1 MANEEQVA
9 ILRKVYT
16 LFIIFSSTG
25 SSLRRACP
33 VRAAQ
38 VLTSNRRRLAAG
50 AEGGRRLEQIKSSI
64 LNNCPHK

>member
-38 VLTSNRRRLAAG
+38 VLTSNRRLAAG

>member
-33 VRAAQ
+33 VGAAQ
-38 VLTSNRRRLAAG
+38 VLTSNRRCL
-50 AEGGRRLEQIKSSI
+50 EKPQVDGGWSR
-64 LNNCPHK
+64 